1 MRDGNTSESTQGVS
15 NSISSRSSIVHL
27 QFLITLDTSARPGP
41 HHPLVTPSILKA
53 DAHRRVAGHAE
64 SAVHPGPG
72 AADADLKG
80 IGAAECQRR
89 LNFGSGTLSVIW
101 SGVSCMRLMLLL

>member
-1 MRDGNTSESTQGVS
+1 MRGGNTSQSTQGVS

-41 HHPLVTPSILKA
+41 DHPLVTPSIFKA
-53 DAHRRVAGHAE
+53 DAPRRVAGRAK

-72 AADADLKG
+72 AADAGLKG
-80 IGAAECQRR
+80 IGAAE
-89 LNFGSGTLSVIW
+89 VH
-101 SGVSCMRLMLLL
+101 GVRPAEVVVGDDDVVHAGC